1 MLSFD
6 LVAGSKNTEEAMVA
20 EPLRIPFLK
29 LALELATELGQPR
42 KPYERE
48 LAELR
53 YAGVRLDNVRTLLE
67 VVRDRYIHRP
77 SHTSKIS

>member
-1 MLSFD
+1 MQSFD
-6 LVAGSKNTEEAMVA
+6 LVAASKNSEEMMVA

-29 LALELATELGQPR
+29 LALELATELGQVR
-42 KPYERE
+42 KPFERE

-53 YAGVRLDNVRTLLE
+53 YAGVRLENVRTLLE